1 MERTKAKLGLCVLLL
16 FPASILAQSSFHLR
30 AENAPVE
37 PFRIIGNIYYVGAT
51 DVTSFLITT
60 PQGHV
65 LIDGGFVET
74 AALIRSNIEKL
85 GFQMKD
91 VRVLLNSHA
100 HFDHA
105 GGLAQLKQWS
115 GARLLISERDAPLFG
130 DVSDQDMTF
139 GPKLQFPAAHVD
151 RRIRDGDT
159 VEVGAVI
166 LRAVLTPGHTPGCT
180 TWTMQVH
187 DEGKTYQVVF
197 FCSAT
202 VLARSQLLN
211 NKTYPGIANDYKK
224 SFAKLRALPCDVFLA
239 PHGSFFDLERKA
251 SELKR
256 GARPNPFIDPD
267 GYRRLLDWSEKDFQ
281 DRLEAET
288 RNAAASGAH

>member
-1 MERTKAKLGLCVLLL
+1 MKAVFAWCVLLL
-16 FPASILAQSSFHLR
+16 LPVCAPAESGSR
-30 AENAPVE
+30 ARENAPVE
-37 PFRIIGNIYYVGAT
+37 PFRIIGNIYYVGAA

-60 PQGHV
+60 PHGHI

-74 AALIRSNIEKL
+74 AAQIRNNVEKL
-85 GFQMKD
+85 GFEMKD

-105 GGLAQLKQWS
+105 GGLALLKQWS
-115 GARLLISERDAPLFG
+115 GARLFISERDAPLFG
-130 DVSDQDMTF
+130 NVSEDDTTV
-139 GPKLQFPAAHVD
+139 GPKLQFPPAHVD
-151 RRIRDGDT
+151 RKIKDGDT
-159 VEVGAVI
+159 VEVGAVT

-187 DEGKTYQVVF
+187 DEGKIYQVVF

-202 VLARSQLLN
+202 VLAHSQLVN
-211 NKTYPGIANDYKK
+211 NKSYPGIASDYKK
-224 SFAKLRALPCDVFLA
+224 TFAKLRALPCDVFLA

-251 SELKR
+251 AELKR
-256 GARPNPFIDPD
+256 GQKPNPFIDPD

-281 DRLEAET
+281 DRLETET
-288 RNAAASGAH
+288 RNAVAGGARY

>member
-1 MERTKAKLGLCVLLL
+1 MKAVFAGCVLLL
-16 FPASILAQSSFHLR
+16 LSACAPAESSSR
-30 AENAPVE
+30 ARENAPVE
-37 PFRIIGNIYYVGAT
+37 PFRIIGNIYYVGAA

-74 AALIRSNIEKL
+74 APLIRNNIEKL

-105 GGLAQLKQWS
+105 GGLALLKQWS
-115 GARLLISERDAPLFG
+115 GGRLVVSERDAPLFG
-130 DVSDQDMTF
+130 NLSDDDTTV
-139 GPKLQFPAAHVD
+139 GAKPLFPPAHVD
-151 RRIRDGDT
+151 RRIKDGDS
-159 VEVGAVI
+159 VEVGSTT

-187 DEGKTYQVVF
+187 DEGRTYQVVF

-202 VLARSQLLN
+202 VLAHSQLVN
-211 NKTYPGIANDYKK
+211 NKAYPGIANDYKK
-224 SFAKLRALPCDVFLA
+224 TFAKLRALPCDVFLA

-251 SELKR
+251 AELKR
-256 GARPNPFIDPD
+256 GERPNPFIDPD

-288 RNAAASGAH
+288 RNAAASGAHY